1 MSAAG
6 DSQTDAGPAG
16 TSPIGDPMRPP
27 ATAPEAGG
35 PATVR

>member
-27 ATAPEAGG
+27 ATAPAASG
-35 PATVR
+35 PPIVR